1 MQRSQSVA
9 TANIFVPVD
18 PSPRSTLIKCSF
30 PDPSLYKSIV
40 YVNPDR

>member
-1 MQRSQSVA
+1 MQKSRSVV

-30 PDPSLYKSIV
+30 PDPSLYNSIV
-40 YVNPDR
+40 YVNSDR